1 MHRFMIDS
9 HLKPQYNMIMSKLY
23 DTGYNLTNLV
33 EERRLKQKSVPKH
46 LYFGSCLYELHHT
59 VGKQNLVHPI

>member
-1 MHRFMIDS
+1 
-9 HLKPQYNMIMSKLY
+9 MIMSTLY

-33 EERRLKQKSVPKH
+33 EELLQIERKISAKPSF
-46 LYFGSCLYELHHT
+46 FGQSCQYELHHT

>member
-1 MHRFMIDS
+1 
-9 HLKPQYNMIMSKLY
+9 MIMSTLY

-33 EERRLKQKSVPKH
+33 EELFKIERKISTKPSF
-46 LYFGSCLYELHHT
+46 FGSYLYELHHT